1 MISTKISILTYISA
15 TQEDELA
22 KLYEILETQRDEIGR
37 LNDML
42 DGLGTQGGVSLG
54 MFSSLRFLNG
64 VFQIKILTG

>member
-1 MISTKISILTYISA
+1 MFRFENDLNANIYSICFVSA

-42 DGLGTQGGVSLG
+42 DGISLPGGVSLG
-54 MFSSLRFLNG
+54 KLVVIMRKDHN
-64 VFQIKILTG
+64 II

>member
-1 MISTKISILTYISA
+1 MNPGSSPILVHISTVLTYISA

-54 MFSSLRFLNG
+54 MLLQFCA
-64 VFQIKILTG
+64 

>member
-1 MISTKISILTYISA
+1 MYMYLHTVLRFIPA

-42 DGLGTQGGVSLG
+42 DGISLPGGASLG
-54 MFSSLRFLNG
+54 KL
-64 VFQIKILTG
+64 ID